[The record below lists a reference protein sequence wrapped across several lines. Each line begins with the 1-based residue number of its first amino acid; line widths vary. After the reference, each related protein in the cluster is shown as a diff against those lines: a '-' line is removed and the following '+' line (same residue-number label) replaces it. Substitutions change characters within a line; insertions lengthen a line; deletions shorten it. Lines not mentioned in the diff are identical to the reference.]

1 MKMSLSRSQIIKIE
15 GPAYIQVL
23 EGSLLVLGKRMI
35 PREYTIVP
43 KSKTMVFE
51 ALEDSQIELRLGE
64 SGKIERLEDATIPIE
79 WKTAVE
85 KILSIEK
92 PVTII
97 VLGNVDSGKTTFCTF
112 LVNQAF
118 LKGYKTAIIDND
130 LGQSD
135 VGPPTTVGLGFLERT
150 VASLSEVP
158 LFDAFFAGSTS
169 PNGLIERVILGSRH
183 LLDLALKNNAN
194 VIVVNT
200 SGWVSGRGARALKLS
215 LMLLLN
221 PRVIVAIQRSGEL
234 EHLLKPFQG
243 LDSVNIIRIPTPR
256 VLRVRDREE
265 RKFLREASYSRY
277 LVKAKVRVLFM
288 DKIGIMF
295 SFLGSG
301 FPIPQDEIK
310 QYEFLIGMPIVYGE
324 SSFDSILLI
333 VKGSITLEHRL
344 QLEETIRKETGK
356 EEVIILPQ
364 GFERNLLA
372 GLFSPQG
379 VFLGLGLI
387 REINFYKRTIE
398 IFTPVEDEIGLMII
412 GHVKISEDGKEIKKL
427 DPWTF

>member
-1 MKMSLSRSQIIKIE
+1 MKISLTRSQIIKIE

-23 EGSLLVLGKRMI
+23 EGSLLVLGKHMT
-35 PREYTIVP
+35 PREHAIVP

-51 ALEDSQIELRLGE
+51 ALENSQIELRLGE
-64 SGKIERLEDATIPIE
+64 GGKIERLEDVTIPIQ
-79 WKTAVE
+79 WKNAVDR
-85 KILSIEK
+85 ILNISK
-92 PVTII
+92 PTTII

-118 LKGYKTAIIDND
+118 LKGFKTAIIDND

-135 VGPPTTVGLGFLERT
+135 VGPPTTIGLGFLEKT

-169 PNGLIERVILGSRH
+169 PNGLTERVILGSRH
-183 LLDLALKNNAN
+183 LLDLALKNKTD

-200 SGWVSGRGARALKLS
+200 SGWVSGRGARTLKSS

-221 PRVIVAIQRSGEL
+221 PKIIVAIQRGGEL

-256 VLRVRDREE
+256 VIRVRDREE
-265 RKFLREASYSRY
+265 RKFLREASYSKY
-277 LVKAKVRVLFM
+277 LIRAKVRVLFM
-288 DKIGIMF
+288 DKVGIMF

-310 QYEFLIGMPIVYGE
+310 HYEVLLGMPIMYGE
-324 SSFDSILLI
+324 SSFDSLLLI
-333 VKGSITLEHRL
+333 IRGGFSPEHKL
-344 QLEETIRKETGK
+344 QLEETIRKETDK
-356 EEVIILPQ
+356 EEIIILPQ
-364 GFERNLLA
+364 GFEKNLLA
-372 GLFSPQG
+372 GLFSSQG
-379 VFLGLGLI
+379 IFLGLGLI
-387 REINFYKRTIE
+387 KEINFYKRTIE
-398 IFTPVEDEIGLMII
+398 IFTPVEDEIGLIII

-427 DPWTF
+427 NPWTY

>member
-1 MKMSLSRSQIIKIE
+1 MKMSLSKSQIIKVE
-15 GPAYIQVL
+15 GPAYLQVL
-23 EGSLLVLGKRMI
+23 EGSLLVLGKRMV

-51 ALEDSQIELRLGE
+51 ALEDSKIELRLGE
-64 SGKIERLEDATIPIE
+64 SGKIERLEDITIPVE
-79 WKTAVE
+79 WKIAVD
-85 KILSIEK
+85 KILGMKK

-118 LKGYKTAIIDND
+118 LRGFKTAIIDND

-135 VGPPTTVGLGFLERT
+135 VGPPTTIGLGFLEKT

-183 LLDLALKNNAN
+183 LLDLALRNNAD
-194 VIVVNT
+194 VIVINT
-200 SGWVSGRGARALKLS
+200 SGWVSGRGARSLKLS

-221 PRVIVAIQRSGEL
+221 PKVIVAIQRSGEL

-243 LDSVNIIRIPTPR
+243 LSSMNIIRIPTPR
-256 VLRVRDREE
+256 ILRVRDREE
-265 RKFLREASYSRY
+265 RRFLREASYSRY
-277 LVKAKVRVLFM
+277 LVKSKVRVLFM
-288 DKIGIMF
+288 DKIGMVF

-310 QYEFLIGMPIVYGE
+310 HYEFLLGTPIVYGE

-333 VKGSITLEHRL
+333 IKGGMTLEHKL
-344 QLEETIRKETGK
+344 QLEETLRKETGK

-387 REINFYKRTIE
+387 KEINFHKRTIE
-398 IFTPVEDEIGLMII
+398 VLTPVEDEIGLIMI
-412 GHVKISEDGKEIKKL
+412 GYVKISEDGKEIKKL
-427 DPWTF
+427 DPWTL